1 LSEPVPQNARKTK
14 PVPVRVL
21 RIGMLVIVGLTALL
35 LLDVI
40 VLMIVFRGP
49 PDDMARGVG
58 SNAIWVEQDWVSADR
73 DAPAYDS
80 FAATLYQNG
89 ITDIFL
95 RVGPLAADGTIEP
108 ARYVHAPEFLAA
120 LRQRLPMLRVQAWVG
135 DREESGAGS
144 IDLSDVAV
152 RSRIAGTAATLLL
165 LGFDGI
171 HYDIATVASGN
182 RRFLALLDMTR
193 PLIDAAGG
201 TLSVAAEIIEPLPG
215 FHRPIA
221 RIFPDVILWSSDYY
235 AAIAARADQLAV
247 RLYDTRVPLPWAYSA
262 IVAWTT
268 PRIWHSMAGGRA
280 DLLIG
285 VPTHQDERGG
295 FGAGAENLKS
305 ALIGVAHA
313 MPSGGDAPAELGLA
327 VYSFATTDEADWA
340 TWRQYWLGQPDGAD

>member
-1 LSEPVPQNARKTK
+1 MTK
-14 PVPVRVL
+14 PVPVRVM
-21 RIGMLVIVGLTALL
+21 RIGIFVVLGLTGLL

-58 SNAIWVEQDWVSADR
+58 SNAIWVEQDWISADR
-73 DAPAYDS
+73 DKPDYDS
-80 FAATLYQNG
+80 VTTTLEQNG
-89 ITDIFL
+89 ITDIFV
-95 RVGPLAADGTIEP
+95 RVGPLAADGTIDSEGY
-108 ARYVHAPEFLAA
+108 AQAPELLAE
-120 LRQRLPMLRVQAWVG
+120 LRQRLPSLRTQAWIG
-135 DREESGAGS
+135 DRELRESGP

-152 RSRIAGTAATLLL
+152 RSRIAETAATLLS

-171 HYDIATVASGN
+171 HYDIASIASGN
-182 RRFLALLDMTR
+182 RRFLALLDLTR
-193 PLIDAAGG
+193 PLVDAAGG

-215 FHRPIA
+215 FHQPIA
-221 RIFPDVILWSSDYY
+221 RIFPAVTLWSSEYY
-235 AAIAARADQLAV
+235 AAIAERADQLAV

-268 PRIWHSMAGGRA
+268 PRIWHSMADGRA

-295 FGAGAENLKS
+295 FGAGAESLKS

-313 MPSGGDAPAELGLA
+313 MPSGGDAPAALGLA
-327 VYSFATTDEADWA
+327 VHSFGTTDEADWA
-340 TWRQYWLGQPDGAD
+340 NWRLYWLGKPDGTD

>member
-1 LSEPVPQNARKTK
+1 
-14 PVPVRVL
+14 
-21 RIGMLVIVGLTALL
+21 MLVIIGFTALL

-49 PDDMARGVG
+49 PDDMPRGVG
-58 SNAIWVEQDWVSADR
+58 SNAIWIEQDWVSADR
-73 DAPAYDS
+73 DTPNYDV
-80 FAATLYQNG
+80 FAATLDQNG

-95 RVGPLAADGTIEP
+95 RVGPLADDGTIDPEYYADAP
-108 ARYVHAPEFLAA
+108 ALLAE
-120 LRQRLPMLRVQAWVG
+120 LKQRLPTLRAQAWIG
-135 DREESGAGS
+135 DR
-144 IDLSDVAV
+144 DLRDGGTLDLADVAV
-152 RSRIAGTAATLLL
+152 RSRIAGTAATLLS

-171 HYDIATVASGN
+171 HYDMAAIASGN
-182 RRFLALLDMTR
+182 RRFLALLDLTR
-193 PLIDAAGG
+193 PLIDAARG

-221 RIFPDVILWSSDYY
+221 RIFPDAILWSSDYY
-235 AAIAARADQLAV
+235 AAIAERADQLAV

-268 PRIWHSMAGGRA
+268 PRIWESMAGGRA

-295 FGAGAENLKS
+295 FGAGAENLVS

-313 MPSGGDAPAELGLA
+313 MPSGGDAPSEFGLA
-327 VYSFATTDEADWA
+327 VHSFGTTDETDWA
-340 TWRQYWLGQPDGAD
+340 TWRLYWLGQPDRAD